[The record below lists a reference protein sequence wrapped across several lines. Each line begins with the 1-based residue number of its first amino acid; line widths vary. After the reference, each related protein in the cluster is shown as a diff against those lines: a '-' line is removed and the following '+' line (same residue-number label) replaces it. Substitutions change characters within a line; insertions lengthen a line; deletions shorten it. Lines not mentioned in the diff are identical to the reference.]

1 MRKNSCIACRYNEA
15 GVKSRKAFTHTCGKY
30 ITHLPNVNNEDVITS
45 SPLILREDGNETK
58 NILQGVWKWFKNFN
72 N

>member
-15 GVKSRKAFTHTCGKY
+15 GVKSRKAFIHTCGKY
-30 ITHLPNVNNEDVITS
+30 STHLPNVNNEDVITS
-45 SPLILREDGNETK
+45 SPLILREDGNETN
-58 NILQGVWKWFKNFN
+58 NILKGVLKWFKNFN